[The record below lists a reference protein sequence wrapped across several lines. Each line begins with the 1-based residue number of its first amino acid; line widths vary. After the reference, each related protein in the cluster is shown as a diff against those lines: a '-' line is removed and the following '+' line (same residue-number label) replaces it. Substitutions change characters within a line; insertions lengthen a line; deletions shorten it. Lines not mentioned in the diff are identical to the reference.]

1 MSTDTEK
8 SSHSDDHEDYL
19 EAAKNALIFA
29 ILFIVVVLALWGY
42 VYLLMLERG
51 MTQ

>member
-1 MSTDTEK
+1 MSTDVEK
-8 SSHSDDHEDYL
+8 QAHSDEHEDYL

-29 ILFIVVVLALWGY
+29 ILFIVVVIALWGF
-42 VYLLMLERG
+42 VYLEMLERG

>member
-1 MSTDTEK
+1 MTSDVEK
-8 SSHSDDHEDYL
+8 KAHADEHEDYL

-29 ILFIVVVLALWGY
+29 ILFIVVAIALWGY
-42 VYLLMLERG
+42 VYLTMLERG